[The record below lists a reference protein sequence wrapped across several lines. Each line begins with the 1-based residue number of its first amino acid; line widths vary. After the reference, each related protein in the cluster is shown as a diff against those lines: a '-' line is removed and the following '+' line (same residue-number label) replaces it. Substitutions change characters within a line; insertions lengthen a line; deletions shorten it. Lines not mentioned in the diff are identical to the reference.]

1 MELKDVV
8 SSALA
13 YKIKNSRFYINL
25 RIKRNRWV
33 TRAEAM
39 KFLETA
45 PPVLM
50 ADRSKADGI
59 KIGIVKDS
67 NFYESKGLVS
77 PRASWLR
84 YERFCINNGIRYGFY
99 DIYRSDWIEQAAQ
112 YDIIVW
118 QTDSNPA
125 EQHIAESKIYVLEHV
140 LKKECFPSFHE
151 VWQYEDK
158 CRENYLYSALD
169 IPSIPTVVTNSLDE
183 ALHCIDTT
191 DYPFIYKD
199 YIGTGSREVVKID
212 SRSRARKLVYRIF
225 MKGKK
230 GLWGHF
236 FVKNIFYMQ
245 KFMADATFDLRVMM
259 SGDKAFGYYRYPKKG
274 DFKAS
279 GAGNYE
285 KKEIPEDV
293 LRLAYDIKRK
303 LGVRQ
308 VGVDFLYSPA
318 EGKYYVIETSVFNRI
333 DTPEQLVVNGVAGY
347 YDMSDL
353 DNITFRPGK
362 FWIQEL
368 TLQYLVESHAA
379 KKEIDNK

>member
-1 MELKDVV
+1 
-8 SSALA
+8 
-13 YKIKNSRFYINL
+13 
-25 RIKRNRWV
+25 
-33 TRAEAM
+33 M

-50 ADRSKADGI
+50 PDRSKADGI

-183 ALHCIDTT
+183 ALHSIDTA

-245 KFMADATFDLRVMM
+245 RFMADATFDLRVMM
-259 SGDKAFGYYRYPKKG
+259 SGNKAFGYYRYPKKG

-318 EGKYYVIETSVFNRI
+318 KGKYYVIETSVFNRI

-368 TLQYLVESHAA
+368 TLQYLVEIHAA

>member
-1 MELKDVV
+1 MDLKDVV

-33 TRAEAM
+33 TQAEAM
-39 KFLETA
+39 KILDTA

-50 ADRSKADGI
+50 ADRSKAVGI

-183 ALHCIDTT
+183 ALHSIDTA

-259 SGDKAFGYYRYPKKG
+259 SGEKAFGYYRYPKKG

-368 TLQYLVESHAA
+368 TLQSLVESHAV

>member
-67 NFYESKGLVS
+67 NFYESRGLVS

-183 ALHCIDTT
+183 ALHCIDTA

-379 KKEIDNK
+379 KKVIDNK

>member
-1 MELKDVV
+1 MDLKDVV

-33 TRAEAM
+33 TRAEAL

-67 NFYESKGLVS
+67 NFYESRGLVS

-183 ALHCIDTT
+183 ALHCIDTA

-225 MKGKK
+225 MKGKR

-259 SGDKAFGYYRYPKKG
+259 SGNKAFGYYRYPKKG

-368 TLQYLVESHAA
+368 TLLYLVESHAA

>member
-1 MELKDVV
+1 MELKDVI

-183 ALHCIDTT
+183 ALHSINTA

-379 KKEIDNK
+379 KKEIENK

>member
-1 MELKDVV
+1 
-8 SSALA
+8 
-13 YKIKNSRFYINL
+13 
-25 RIKRNRWV
+25 
-33 TRAEAM
+33 M

-50 ADRSKADGI
+50 PDRSKADGI

-67 NFYESKGLVS
+67 NFYESRGLVS

-169 IPSIPTVVTNSLDE
+169 IPSIPTVVTSSLDE
-183 ALHCIDTT
+183 ALHSIDTA

-259 SGDKAFGYYRYPKKG
+259 SGEKAFGYYRYPKKG

>member
-33 TRAEAM
+33 TRADAM

-50 ADRSKADGI
+50 PDRSKADGI

-67 NFYESKGLVS
+67 NFYESRGLVS

-183 ALHCIDTT
+183 ALHSIDTA

-259 SGDKAFGYYRYPKKG
+259 SGEKAFGYYRYPKKG

-368 TLQYLVESHAA
+368 TLQYLVESYAA

>member
-1 MELKDVV
+1 MDLKDVV

-183 ALHCIDTT
+183 ALHCIDTA

-259 SGDKAFGYYRYPKKG
+259 SGNKAFGYYRYPKKG

-318 EGKYYVIETSVFNRI
+318 EEKYYVIETSVFNRI

-368 TLQYLVESHAA
+368 TLQSLVESHAV

>member
-1 MELKDVV
+1 MDLKDVV

-33 TRAEAM
+33 TRADAM

-50 ADRSKADGI
+50 PDRSKADGI

-183 ALHCIDTT
+183 ALHCIDTA

-259 SGDKAFGYYRYPKKG
+259 SGNKAFGYYRYPKKG

-368 TLQYLVESHAA
+368 TLLYLVESHAA